1 MYSNRSLEFFRI
13 QFLKACPHFQSY
25 YNPLHSHTH
34 THAHIHFSVHWRRS
48 PHVMVHIGSLLPH
61 FPVHSYSSCPLL
73 SSPLLKLVAPFSA
86 SLLSL
91 YISIYKMSYPC
102 MLSNNNACGK
112 YRLVSNTT
120 DWFEPSKLHL
130 IILPSGVYS
139 VQYTWSCSW
148 SITISKGTFF
158 DTITSSFEFCTSGN
172 RIL

>member
-1 MYSNRSLEFFRI
+1 VFHKKEWPTLIQILVLERDISYFAKNKTIWFYQNVLWNWYR
-13 QFLKACPHFQSY
+13 QHARVFLIVNIFVLFGWRVFQHDSR
-25 YNPLHSHTH
+25 HTYGYKLC
-34 THAHIHFSVHWRRS
+34 SSSRRFV
-48 PHVMVHIGSLLPH
+48 PIFVWGSLH
-61 FPVHSYSSCPLL
+61 TV
-73 SSPLLKLVAPFSA
+73 
-86 SLLSL
+86 
-91 YISIYKMSYPC
+91 
-102 MLSNNNACGK
+102 NNACGK
-112 YRLVSNTT
+112 YRSVSNTT